1 MEWMIEHWEE
11 VCMIAS
17 GLVSVASVITKLTP
31 SPKDD
36 EILKKVLA
44 WLSFLQPRGV
54 SGMKMPL
61 TPSMVPCDKCPDPSK
76 CDC

>member
-1 MEWMIEHWEE
+1 MDWMIEHWEE
-11 VCMIAS
+11 LGVALS

-36 EILKKVLA
+36 EVLKQLLA

-54 SGMKMPL
+54 SGMKLPL
-61 TPSMVPCDKCPDPSK
+61 TPSMVPCTICSDPSE